1 MDLVKV
7 KPGAGDDRFPVLFVS
22 GTQEIRRVLSHSCV
36 APSQIPPLIRV
47 CVRGQFL
54 D

>member
-22 GTQEIRRVLSHSCV
+22 GTQEIWRVLSRSCV
-36 APSQIPPLIRV
+36 APRRSLIRV
-47 CVRGQFL
+47 CFRGQFS

>member
-36 APSQIPPLIRV
+36 APSQIPPPSFV
-47 CVRGQFL
+47 FASVVNF
-54 D
+54 